1 MKEILSLLLSFSLL
15 TFATQPARGQE
26 SPRAQAAVL
35 RHEQAVGNSY
45 IVVFKD
51 EGGAAPVDASAAQ
64 LTRLHGG
71 RLVSAYRH
79 ALRGFSAQMNP
90 QAAEALSRNP
100 LVEYVEED
108 AVVELAGTQQNA
120 PWGLDRIDQRDAPTN
135 STYTYAHV

>member
-26 SPRAQAAVL
+26 PPHAQ
-35 RHEQAVGNSY
+35 VG
-45 IVVFKD
+45 
-51 EGGAAPVDASAAQ
+51 ASAAQ

-71 RLVSAYRH
+71 RLVSTYRH

-108 AVVELAGTQQNA
+108 MAVELASIQQSA
-120 PWGLDRIDQRDAPTN
+120 PWGLDRID
-135 STYTYAHV
+135 